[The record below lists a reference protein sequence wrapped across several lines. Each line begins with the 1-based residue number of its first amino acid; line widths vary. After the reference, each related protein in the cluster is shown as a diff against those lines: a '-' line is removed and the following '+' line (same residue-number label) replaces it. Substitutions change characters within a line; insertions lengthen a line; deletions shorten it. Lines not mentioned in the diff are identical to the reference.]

1 MKRDTKRDCC
11 SMPSACGISPK
22 ALKTAYRCRHRRDA
36 QFFEQMGVPTR
47 LSDYGLDG
55 SSIPALLAKLEE
67 HGMTKLGEHQD
78 ITWTSAAVFTRLHA
92 NYRLIHLSLR

>member
-1 MKRDTKRDCC
+1 
-11 SMPSACGISPK
+11 MPSAWNITEVRR
-22 ALKTAYRCRHRRDA
+22 AHRCRHRRDA

-78 ITWTSAAVFTRLHA
+78 ITLDVSRRIYEAAR
-92 NYRLIHLSLR
+92 